1 MIHRRLCK
9 HIVECES
16 ARGARFLTGPPA
28 RSCIACRAA
37 TPAPPRRAGPSG
49 RPSPPHPALPRRSPP
64 RPAAVPARPAR
75 PVSSSEAA
83 AGGLLSSG
91 RPPLPASGR
100 GCPGGA
106 LNPLGWG
113 LPGSTLA
120 GGPRVGAFA
129 GRCWPAAPVG
139 GAVAGWSWPGA
150 PLGEASANQC
160 WPATPIGV
168 PFCLQ
173 CWPAT
178 PRGVPFC
185 FQCWPAT
192 PRGNFFSA

>member
-16 ARGARFLTGPPA
+16 ARGACFLTRPPA

-37 TPAPPRRAGPSG
+37 TPAP
-49 RPSPPHPALPRRSPP
+49 
-64 RPAAVPARPAR
+64 
-75 PVSSSEAA
+75 
-83 AGGLLSSG
+83 
-91 RPPLPASGR
+91 R

-120 GGPRVGAFA
+120 GGPRVGAFV

-139 GAVAGWSWPGA
+139 GAVAGWSWPGT

-178 PRGVPFC
+178 PRGVSFC
-185 FQCWPAT
+185 FQGWPAT
-192 PRGNFFSA
+192 PRGNLFFSLKTLEI